1 MGEKDTFMKRL
12 GFLAIAI
19 GAVVFLGFAFATGKG
34 NWIIYLAGALVGGG
48 AVFGFFRPDLI
59 DLDVG

>member
-1 MGEKDTFMKRL
+1 MKRL

-19 GAVVFLGFAFATGKG
+19 GAVVFLAFVFTTGKG
-34 NWIIYLAGALVGGG
+34 NLFFYLAGGVVGGG
-48 AVFGFFRPDLI
+48 AVFGFFRPDLV